1 MVPGGWGVCGEE
13 WRSRWFGVAVVEIA
27 AGKMPDPR
35 PILLEPGDFSTIFVA
50 GDRRFPARDAKITI
64 LRLLGNLKK
73 KVEMVRHHS
82 IRQHPAPTK
91 HPHQNTEVLL
101 FLVLKQKLPMHQA
114 GSHVIPS
121 QIRQNPIRLV
131 RNNQSRLRHAVILI
145 TPRGRSRNICY
156 YRGKL

>member
-1 MVPGGWGVCGEE
+1 MGGGGGVCGEE

-27 AGKMPDPR
+27 AGKMPDPC

-91 HPHQNTEVLL
+91 TSASEY
-101 FLVLKQKLPMHQA
+101 
-114 GSHVIPS
+114 GSAPVP
-121 QIRQNPIRLV
+121 RPETKT
-131 RNNQSRLRHAVILI
+131 ADA
-145 TPRGRSRNICY
+145 PRGESRDTQPNQAKSHPI
-156 YRGKL
+156 GAE